1 MYILT
6 HLSIFKLSVF
16 KFNSLHFYYIC
27 ILLQPGAKIKPS
39 IHIASV
45 LAE

>member
-1 MYILT
+1 MYTLT
-6 HLSIFKLSVF
+6 HLSIFKLSIL
-16 KFNSLHFYYIC
+16 KFNSSHFYYMC
-27 ILLQPGAKIKPS
+27 ILLHPGAKIKPS